1 MGRDKHA
8 EAAPQ
13 VELLARGAESVY
25 SPQELQQRLADS
37 AESGTPLRVKLGL
50 DPTAPDIHL
59 GHTVQLRKLRQFQ
72 DLGHKAVLII
82 GDYTARIGDP
92 SGQEATRPVLSPE
105 EIQNNAK
112 TYFQQVGKILDT
124 SAAKLEVRY
133 NSEWLDKLHFAD
145 VLRLAGQM
153 TVARMMERDTFALR
167 LQKEIPIGLHEFLYP
182 LIQGYD
188 SVCIRADVELGG
200 SDQTFNTLCGRDIQ
214 RAYGQRPQIVVIM
227 SLLVGLDGVEK
238 MSQSKGNY
246 VGITDEPNDMFGK
259 LMSIP
264 DKLMG
269 NYFALLTDLPADEIS
284 RLVDA
289 DKTHPREAKA
299 TLARGIVGTYHGEA
313 AAEAAAAEFDR
324 VFSRRQVPSE
334 MPEILLPSTRIKMA
348 IVELVVRA
356 GFASSKS
363 EAGRLV
369 KQNAVS
375 VDGEKITGIDTVVSV
390 RAGQILRV
398 GRRRFGRIRFE

>member
-1 MGRDKHA
+1 MGEDGQGDV
-8 EAAPQ
+8 APQ
-13 VELLARGAESVY
+13 MELLTSGAESVY
-25 SPQELQQRLADS
+25 SPQELHQRLIDS
-37 AESGTPLRVKLGL
+37 AGSGTPLRVKFGM

-92 SGQEATRPVLSPE
+92 SGQDTTRPVLSVE
-105 EIQNNAK
+105 EIQTNAG
-112 TYFQQVGKILDT
+112 TYFQQAGKILDT
-124 SAAKLEVRY
+124 TAARLEVRY
-133 NSEWLDKLHFAD
+133 NGEWLNKLRFAD

-182 LIQGYD
+182 LMQAYD
-188 SVCIRADVELGG
+188 SVCVRADVELGG
-200 SDQTFNTLCGRDIQ
+200 SDQTFNNLCGRDIQ
-214 RAYGQRPQIVVIM
+214 RANGQRPQVVVIM
-227 SLLVGLDGVEK
+227 PLLAGLDGTEK
-238 MSQSKGNY
+238 MSKSKGNY

-259 LMSIP
+259 VMSMP

-269 NYFALLTDLPADEIS
+269 NYFALLTGLPADEIG

-289 DKTHPREAKA
+289 DKTHPRQAKA
-299 TLARGIVGTYHGEA
+299 TLARAIVGIYHGEP

-324 VFSRRQVPSE
+324 VFSRGQIPSE
-334 MPEILLPSTRIKMA
+334 MPEILLPSTRMTMG

-356 GFASSKS
+356 GFASSNS

-375 VDGEKITGIDTVVSV
+375 VDGEKIAEIDAVVSV
-390 RAGQILRV
+390 KAGQILRV
-398 GRRRFGRIRFE
+398 GRRKFGRIRFE

>member
-1 MGRDKHA
+1 MGED
-8 EAAPQ
+8 EQVDVAPQ
-13 VELLARGAESVY
+13 MELLTSGAESVY
-25 SPQELQQRLADS
+25 SPQELHQRLIDS
-37 AESGTPLRVKLGL
+37 AGSGTPLRVKVGL
-50 DPTAPDIHL
+50 DPTAPDIHV
-59 GHTVQLRKLRQFQ
+59 GHAVVLRKLRQFQ

-92 SGQEATRPVLSPE
+92 SGQDSTRPVLSPE
-105 EIQNNAK
+105 DIQDYAK

-124 SAAKLEVRY
+124 TAAKLEIRY
-133 NSEWLDKLHFAD
+133 NSEWLDKLRFAD

-182 LIQGYD
+182 LIQAYD
-188 SVCIRADVELGG
+188 SVCVRADVELGG
-200 SDQTFNTLCGRDIQ
+200 SDQTFNNLCGRDIQ
-214 RAYGQRPQIVVIM
+214 RAYDQRPQVVVIM
-227 SLLVGLDGVEK
+227 PLLAGLDGTEK
-238 MSQSKGNY
+238 MSKSKGNY
-246 VGITDEPNDMFGK
+246 VGIADEPNDMFGK
-259 LMSIP
+259 VMSMP

-289 DKTHPREAKA
+289 DKTHPRQAKA
-299 TLARGIVGTYHGEA
+299 TLARSIVVTYHGAE

-324 VFSRRQVPSE
+324 VFSRRQIPSE
-334 MPEILLPSTRIKMA
+334 MPEILLPSTGTKMG

-356 GFASSKS
+356 GFASSNS

-375 VDGEKITGIDTVVSV
+375 VDGEKIAGIDTVVSV
-390 RAGQILRV
+390 KAGQILRV
-398 GRRRFGRIRFE
+398 GRRKFGRIRFE

>member
-1 MGRDKHA
+1 MGED
-8 EAAPQ
+8 EQGDVAPQ
-13 VELLARGAESVY
+13 MELLTSGAESVY
-25 SPQELQQRLADS
+25 SPQELHQRLIDS
-37 AESGTPLRVKLGL
+37 AGSGTPLRVKVGL
-50 DPTAPDIHL
+50 DPTAPDIHV
-59 GHTVQLRKLRQFQ
+59 GHAVVLRKLRQFQ
-72 DLGHKAVLII
+72 DLGHKAVLIL

-92 SGQEATRPVLSPE
+92 SGQDATRPVLSPE
-105 EIQNNAK
+105 DIQDYAK
-112 TYFQQVGKILDT
+112 TYFQQAGKILDT
-124 SAAKLEVRY
+124 TAARLEVRY
-133 NSEWLDKLHFAD
+133 NSEWLDKLRFAD

-182 LIQGYD
+182 LIQAYD
-188 SVCIRADVELGG
+188 SVCVRADVELGG
-200 SDQTFNTLCGRDIQ
+200 SDQTFNILCGRDIQ
-214 RAYGQRPQIVVIM
+214 RAYGQRAQVVVM
-227 SLLVGLDGVEK
+227 MPLLVGLDGAEK
-238 MSQSKGNY
+238 MSKSKGNY

-259 LMSIP
+259 VMSIA

-289 DKTHPREAKA
+289 DKTHPRQAKA
-299 TLARGIVGTYHGEA
+299 TLARAIVGTYHGEP

-324 VFSRRQVPSE
+324 VFSRRQTPSE
-334 MPEILLPSTRIKMA
+334 MPEILLPSTRMTMG

-356 GFASSKS
+356 GFASSNS

-375 VDGEKITGIDTVVSV
+375 VDGEKIAEIDAVVSV
-390 RAGQILRV
+390 KAGQILRV
-398 GRRRFGRIRFE
+398 GRRKFGRIRFE